1 MIKPPSPS
9 ISLSLHSDVYP
20 DGLPSDYSVIATFK
34 ITKETAKRPWDL
46 WQVSDLRGQ
55 EQVGLR
61 FQADTRSLDF
71 FYTSPRGSQMLR
83 TFSGVEKLFDGDWH
97 KLALSV
103 KDSGVKLLID
113 CEEVSV
119 ESLDEPRPVIRRG
132 YTSIVK
138 RAVGDRSVSVRWQL
152 LSSNISAC
160 VVRCCSRSGCLSL
173 SRWTSS
179 RWSCPAILRRPTQRA
194 AASSLV
200 WWVRSHLPWPYLCA
214 QEYLQ
219 YVLACPTLVFPLG
232 RWQCGGY
239 AEIGLTA
246 GKPSCKCMHGQPGVQ
261 GPPGPKVNNLH
272 GVNMA
277 IRQDK
282 Y

>member
-83 TFSGVEKLFDGDWH
+83 TFSSVEKLFDGDWH

-152 LSSNISAC
+152 LSSNLSAC

-200 WWVRSHLPWPYLCA
+200 W
-214 QEYLQ
+214 
-219 YVLACPTLVFPLG
+219 
-232 RWQCGGY
+232 
-239 AEIGLTA
+239 
-246 GKPSCKCMHGQPGVQ
+246 
-261 GPPGPKVNNLH
+261 
-272 GVNMA
+272 
-277 IRQDK
+277 
-282 Y
+282 